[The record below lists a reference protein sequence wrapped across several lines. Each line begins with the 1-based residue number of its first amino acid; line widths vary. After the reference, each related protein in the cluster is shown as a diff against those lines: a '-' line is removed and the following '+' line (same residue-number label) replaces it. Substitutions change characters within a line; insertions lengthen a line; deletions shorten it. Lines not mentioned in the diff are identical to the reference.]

1 MGYLIGKLQLEQLIA
16 DYADHKGADF
26 RIGECFGNFLNRGL
40 LPIALLRWEM
50 TGLDDEMKE
59 LGLLPA

>member
-1 MGYLIGKLQLEQLIA
+1 M
-16 DYADHKGADF
+16 KGDAFD
-26 RIGECFGNFLNRGL
+26 IGEFFGNFLNSSM

-59 LGLLPA
+59 LGLL